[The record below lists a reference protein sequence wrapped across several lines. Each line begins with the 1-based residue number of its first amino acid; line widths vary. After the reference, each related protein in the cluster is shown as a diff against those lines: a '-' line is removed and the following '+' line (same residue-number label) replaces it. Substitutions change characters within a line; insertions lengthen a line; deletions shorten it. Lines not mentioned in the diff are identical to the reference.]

1 MGLHQTKSLLPRE
14 GTYQQMKRTATEW
27 EKIFTHDISDK
38 GLISKVFKE
47 LIQLTI
53 KKQLD

>member
-14 GTYQQMKRTATEW
+14 GTYQQMKRPATEW